1 MGAGGAAG
9 GGVRTDE
16 GERGRA
22 DDAHAVRLVWE
33 DVHDLGMAPWHARG
47 ARARARVARPVR
59 VAVHG
64 ERLRIA
70 HPRKGRAEQARGDS
84 TIRRVVKV
92 AEQED
97 AVVVVRVRRVLRV
110 LDDERAICM
119 RPKELD
125 ARLEIRL
132 MGSDENTDRR

>member
-1 MGAGGAAG
+1 
-9 GGVRTDE
+9 
-16 GERGRA
+16 
-22 DDAHAVRLVWE
+22 
-33 DVHDLGMAPWHARG
+33 MAPWHARG

-84 TIRRVVKV
+84 AIRRVVKV

-125 ARLEIRL
+125 AGLEIRL